1 MLNKLISNNISLYRS
16 GFARIE
22 SYGSIMVFLLYFFVL
37 NLELASCC
45 SKPDSLAVEGKMLA
59 LGTVLTW
66 PKDIYGCRKSSTA
79 PPNTTSTYTSQH
91 AWVNPQSRAHFCPKL
106 TQAANICVEARPAM
120 MPTSVNGAVKQTSNV
135 LPVKKFV
142 STSGLSLTHVFMQLN
157 P

>member
-1 MLNKLISNNISLYRS
+1 
-16 GFARIE
+16 
-22 SYGSIMVFLLYFFVL
+22 MVFLLYFFVL

-79 PPNTTSTYTSQH
+79 PPNTTSTYTSKH

-106 TQAANICVEARPAM
+106 IQAANICVEARPAR

-142 STSGLSLTHVFMQLN
+142 STSGLSLTHVFMHLN